1 MVLPISAALLNQVLV
16 YPVLHWLSRGGSAA
30 GTSIGGLMHVL
41 LLLMQLG
48 NAGFMKLVP
57 GFTGRVI
64 RLFVAAVIMGGVV
77 WGLAH
82 YGQGFLMSEGRFI
95 RRFSGMGGL
104 VTIGLIAYL
113 AAVVGLRVY
122 SLEELKK
129 RFRRGKKA
137 A

>member
-1 MVLPISAALLNQVLV
+1 MYFTIAAAVLNMVLV
-16 YPVLHWLSRGGSAA
+16 YPMFLWLGPVGCAVA
-30 GTSIGGLMHVL
+30 TSIAGWMNVL
-41 LLLMQLG
+41 LLWMGLG
-48 NAGFMKLVP
+48 RAGFMKLAP

-64 RLFVAAVIMGGVV
+64 RLFVAAVIMGGIV